1 VVAAEIARLADE
13 EHQRARQE
21 EVARLERERHQ
32 EEKARMAAEE
42 KERKQVVAAEVARLA
57 AEEHQRAH
65 QEEETRLERVRHHQE
80 EEARM
85 TAARLAVEE
94 QEQTRQVKE
103 AARLDQELARQQEEE
118 AKLSAKEEERKRV
131 EAEASLLAAEEEV
144 RTGQEKVARLKRVQQ
159 QEEEARLAAARLV
172 VEEQERARQAKEK
185 ARLDQELARQQQE
198 AVRLVAKEKERK
210 RVEAEAARLAAE
222 EEELKRRHAEALA
235 ARQFAQE
242 VAYQQ
247 KEAARLVA
255 EEGERKWVEAEES
268 RLAAKEEERKRR
280 TIEAVAARQ
289 LIEGQ
294 LAHALVR
301 QEKEAARLVA
311 KEDERVRVDAAAI
324 LLATEEAERKRR
336 VAEVLAVRQEQ
347 QQHERSSR
355 GRKNGITHRVRKT
368 TKMTKEEDDYEE
380 DDNCL
385 STAKFLSAAEFLSTA
400 DDDVDDKDLFDDDDD
415 DAEDVNDVFTPTRI
429 FRRKRRKFMLALFF
443 GIVFLV
449 ALSLVIVV
457 PIIDTNKQKHQLKQ
471 QKQEKQQATAT
482 ATTTSETAIESNI
495 IGFQSNWG
503 SSSTGTGTG
512 RSSAQHSSYSGSMI
526 YARHAIYLTGTFYP
540 DSTSSDSDHPDPRSS
555 CWVGHIPISDS
566 RSQFGYTVHLNDP
579 PLPAQAIVGSKRDE
593 FVTPDS
599 FYEKEQMSCS
609 TILYDTNSDTGE
621 EYLVVGGVNEMNL
634 DSVKYGT
641 ITGLLNVYERGGSLG
656 NHLEWTNKHIES
668 KQFQNPTSSASKTES
683 LVRYPIG
690 MVRSGVGKEIAVL
703 SVSSDDHVVTD
714 QFIAAGINNDDSNYE
729 NSLLPPGIGM
739 QGNGVDGSSYVDHYK
754 RGSSFYLTLQIININ
769 DNNDSTIKSHKK
781 IVFTTG
787 VDVKSQ
793 SSQDEGNIL
802 PTGIINM
809 NDANDRNK
817 YIIVG
822 SIQGQPPKEWD
833 NLPLLEEVQEANKDG
848 TPRPTTR
855 TDYDGFVATTGA
867 PLTSLWD
874 PTIRISSIEK
884 NPYRNDY
891 IHGICSDPISS
902 YYYVV
907 GSTYGTMPHNTSTRM
922 KFHDQQ
928 YLSAWVSKI
937 DSTTQTIL
945 WTTQLYATHNTEAF
959 GCDVITNKLSSK
971 KEEKNAI
978 YVGGTVY
985 SNGEMMILSNANVN
999 VYPSRDTSSI
1009 SPSTSDTAIKTAEGK
1024 TIGMQTKSAGL
1035 DDVWIAQL
1043 DTTHGAIQWMKQI
1056 GSSGNDRLSRTNGV
1070 QTDTDTGDCIVYG
1083 DTDGDLGYRTTT
1095 SSSGST
1101 TSTTTE
1107 PKSKD
1112 NNNNNKNHDIFV
1124 VKLKEKDGGYYT
1136 STPVPTSASTSTPTP
1151 TQSPTTTYNPTA
1163 TYPPTFPSMV
1173 RVEEGDSV
1181 ENLILKG
1188 KGRGKIT
1195 ATDEEV
1201 EVEATAVVDDD
1212 DAVLT
1217 KEEENAYRRW
1227 TNQKYRTLIAGTLC
1241 IILSVCVWF
1250 CLFGSHK
1257 FSRLS
1262 RRFRDINNSSP
1273 LPDGLFNDGELIA
1286 YRDKDYEDDEEKVE
1300 FSNPTVLY

>member
-1 VVAAEIARLADE
+1 
-13 EHQRARQE
+13 
-21 EVARLERERHQ
+21 
-32 EEKARMAAEE
+32 
-42 KERKQVVAAEVARLA
+42 
-57 AEEHQRAH
+57 
-65 QEEETRLERVRHHQE
+65 
-80 EEARM
+80 
-85 TAARLAVEE
+85 
-94 QEQTRQVKE
+94 
-103 AARLDQELARQQEEE
+103 
-118 AKLSAKEEERKRV
+118 
-131 EAEASLLAAEEEV
+131 
-144 RTGQEKVARLKRVQQ
+144 LKRVQQ

-185 ARLDQELARQQQE
+185 TRLDQEFVRQQQE
-198 AVRLVAKEKERK
+198 AVRLVAKEEERK

-235 ARQFAQE
+235 ARQVAQE

-268 RLAAKEEERKRR
+268 RLAAQEEERKRR

-289 LIEGQ
+289 LIQGQ

-311 KEDERVRVDAAAI
+311 KEDERIRVDAAAI
-324 LLATEEAERKRR
+324 LLATEEAERKKR
-336 VAEVLAVRQEQ
+336 VAEVVAVRQEQ
-347 QQHERSSR
+347 QQHERASR

-368 TKMTKEEDDYEE
+368 TRMTKEEDDYEE

-385 STAKFLSAAEFLSTA
+385 STAKFLSAADFLSTA
-400 DDDVDDKDLFDDDDD
+400 DDDDDDDKDLFDDDDD
-415 DAEDVNDVFTPTRI
+415 GEDVNDVFTPTRI

-471 QKQEKQQATAT
+471 QKQEKQQQAT
-482 ATTTSETAIESNI
+482 ATTTATSETATESDI

-503 SSSTGTGTG
+503 SSST
-512 RSSAQHSSYSGSMI
+512 YSGSMI
-526 YARHAIYLTGTFYP
+526 YARHSIYLTGIFYP
-540 DSTSSDSDHPDPRSS
+540 DSSSSDSDHPDPRSS

-566 RSQFGYTVHLNDP
+566 RSQSGYTVRLNDP
-579 PLPAQAIVGSKRDE
+579 PLPAQAIVGRERDE

-599 FYEKEQMSCS
+599 FDEKEQMSCS

-621 EYLVVGGVNEMNL
+621 EYLVVGGVNERNL

-656 NHLEWTNKHIES
+656 NHLEWTNKQIES
-668 KQFQNPTSSASKTES
+668 KKFQNPTSSASQTES

-714 QFIAAGINNDDSNYE
+714 QFIAAGINNNDSSSR
-729 NSLLPPGIGM
+729 NSLLPPGIGR
-739 QGNGVDGSSYVDHYK
+739 QGNGVEGSSYVDHYK

-769 DNNDSTIKSHKK
+769 DNNNSNSKSHKK

-809 NDANDRNK
+809 NDANDINK

-855 TDYDGFVATTGA
+855 IDYDGFVATTGA
-867 PLTSLWD
+867 PLTSVWD

-891 IHGICSDPISS
+891 IHGICSDPNHDEDSTSS

-928 YLSAWVSKI
+928 YLSAWVSKF

-945 WTTQLYATHNTEAF
+945 WTTQLYATQNTEAF
-959 GCDVITNKLSSK
+959 GCDVITNKSSSK
-971 KEEKNAI
+971 KEKKNAI

-1009 SPSTSDTAIKTAEGK
+1009 ISPSTSDTAIKTAEGK
-1024 TIGMQTKSAGL
+1024 TIGMQTQSAGL

-1043 DTTHGAIQWMKQI
+1043 DTTNGAIQWLKQI
-1056 GSSGNDRLSRTNGV
+1056 GSAGNDRLSRTNGV

-1101 TSTTTE
+1101 TTSTTTE

-1112 NNNNNKNHDIFV
+1112 NNNNKNHDIFV
-1124 VKLKEKDGGYYT
+1124 VKLKEKDGSYYT
-1136 STPVPTSASTSTPTP
+1136 STASPTSTSASTPTPTPTP
-1151 TQSPTTTYNPTA
+1151 TQSPTETYNPTA

-1173 RVEEGDSV
+1173 IVEEDDSV
-1181 ENLILKG
+1181 ETLILKG
-1188 KGRGKIT
+1188 KGRGKGT

-1201 EVEATAVVDDD
+1201 EVEATA
-1212 DAVLT
+1212 DALT
-1217 KEEENAYRRW
+1217 KEEENSYRRW
-1227 TNQKYRTLIAGTLC
+1227 TNQKYRTLIAGTIC
-1241 IILSVCVWF
+1241 IILSVCAWC

-1257 FSRLS
+1257 FRRLS
-1262 RRFRDINNSSP
+1262 RRFRDTNNSSP

-1286 YRDKDYEDDEEKVE
+1286 YRDKEYYEDDEEKVE